1 MNNREKTGAVTG
13 EKKQVT
19 GVKKDS
25 HQFQPGQ
32 SGNPSGRPK
41 MTAEEKKIRDM
52 FRKLGPN
59 AIKKLEEMLSAERL
73 SSIAKVRI
81 IEIILERAYGKV
93 DTNVKVTETKVSME
107 EAEKKIEEAF
117 AQIRKEKEI
126 K

>member
-1 MNNREKTGAVTG
+1 M
-13 EKKQVT
+13 
-19 GVKKDS
+19 KKDS

-52 FRKLGPN
+52 FRKLGPK
-59 AIKKLEEMLSAERL
+59 AIKKLEEMLAADRL

-93 DTNVKVTETKVSME
+93 DTNVKVTETKISME
-107 EAEKKIEEAF
+107 DAEKKIEEAF
-117 AQIRKEKEI
+117 AQIRKEKDI
-126 K
+126 R